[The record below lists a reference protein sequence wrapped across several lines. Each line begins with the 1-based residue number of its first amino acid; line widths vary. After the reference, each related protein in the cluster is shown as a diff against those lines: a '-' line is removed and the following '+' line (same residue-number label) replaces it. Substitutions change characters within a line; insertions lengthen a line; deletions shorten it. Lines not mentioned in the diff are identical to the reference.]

1 MAVGRYKMA
10 KRQNQSS
17 VIDLDDVV
25 KKKHKLTDI
34 KATINGKYLNR
45 AGDTFKGMRE
55 DWRLD

>member
-1 MAVGRYKMA
+1 MA

-34 KATINGKYLNR
+34 KATINGKYLDR